1 MGNKGSKQTSSKK
14 VVVVGGSY
22 AGTAAV
28 SLLDSHFDVTWIER
42 RPCMIH
48 KMNVRAAVRHE
59 WIDTALVP
67 SDSVLHRGTRIHGDV
82 TSIDFGLKSV
92 TFLTEE
98 GQKSLS
104 YDYLVIAT
112 GSRSFSP
119 LDPKFDNLSN
129 SSMETLRKHFD
140 SVSKSIAGASNV
152 VVLGG
157 GPVGCEMAGEIKAK
171 YPEHKVTLISRSK
184 FLCEHMR
191 AGKAGS
197 EKIKAALEK
206 VGVKVILDSS
216 VHVPENLRNESF
228 IDPGKVFL
236 PDGAVQGSV
245 DLIINCTGSEPN
257 TSCIDSQFLNSTKQ
271 IKVNEFLQVDGP
283 VFAIG
288 DCTDV
293 KEPKLFVT
301 SVTKKFMFSFPT
313 GHADIV
319 ARNIEAMENGKNL
332 VKYTPPFADKSKPKI
347 LLPLGPNA
355 SVAVNAPKFFANM
368 KAKDY
373 FYPAQFKFSKNKQ
386 VPKLPK

>member
-1 MGNKGSKQTSSKK
+1 MGNKGSKQTSPKK
-14 VVVVGGSY
+14 VIVIGGSY

-28 SLLDSHFDVTWIER
+28 SLLDSHFEVTWVER
-42 RPCMIH
+42 RPCMVH
-48 KMNVRAAVRHE
+48 KMNVRAAVQHE

-67 SDSVLHRGTRIHGDV
+67 SDSVLTRGARIQGDV
-82 TSIDFGLKSV
+82 TAIDFGLKSV
-92 TFLTEE
+92 TLDTLD
-98 GQKSLS
+98 GSKTIA
-104 YDYLVIAT
+104 YDYLIIAT

-119 LDPKFDNLSN
+119 LDPKFDKLSN
-129 SSMETLRKHFD
+129 STMDSLKHHFD
-140 SVSKSIAGASNV
+140 SISKSIAGASNV

-171 YPEHKVTLISRSK
+171 YPDHKVTLITRSK
-184 FLCEHMR
+184 FLCDQMH
-191 AGKAGS
+191 AGQAGS
-197 EKIKAALEK
+197 DKIKAAMEK
-206 VGVKVILDSS
+206 CGIKVILGSS
-216 VHVPENLRNESF
+216 VNVPADLRSESF
-228 IDPGKVFL
+228 IEPNKVL
-236 PDGAVQGSV
+236 IPDGEGSV

-257 TSCIDSQFLNSTKQ
+257 TRFIDAKFLNDSKHV
-271 IKVNEFLQVDGP
+271 KVNEYLQVDGP

-301 SVTKKFMFSFPT
+301 SGTKKFMFSFPT

-319 ARNIEAMENGKNL
+319 AKNIEAMETGKNL
-332 VKYTPPFADKSKPKI
+332 VPYKPAFTEKSKPKI
-347 LLPLGPNA
+347 LLPLGPRA
-355 SVAVNAPKFFANM
+355 SVAVNAPGFFANM